1 MTQEEP
7 ETAVHRDKRT
17 ARSRKM
23 PELCEGRHF
32 WESVVIIQKLVTLG
46 ICSMDFY

>member
-7 ETAVHRDKRT
+7 EIPVHRDKRI
-17 ARSRKM
+17 ARSRKV
-23 PELCEGRHF
+23 PKLCDGHHF

-46 ICSMDFY
+46 VCSMDFY